1 MKKWPLRWK
10 LALYAAG
17 LALIATAAG
26 GGTTWSVMRYKEIEA
41 FDRRLALD
49 AQEFF
54 RDVENFGADAAKNRR
69 IFKEVF
75 VPLALRN
82 RLIQVTDARGEVL
95 YLSPGLPGPLPRD
108 TKKEFHT
115 RRIAGRSFRMGE
127 FSQNGLTLRVG
138 ADMKEVNQIGLDIL
152 HGILVAIPT
161 VLLVVVIGARWV
173 ARRAIAPVEEIRQA
187 AARITARR
195 LDQRLPVPPT
205 NDELAGLIEVLNAA
219 FERLQR
225 SFEQSARFS
234 ADASHHLKTPIAVLR
249 AGIEEIL
256 ADPECNL
263 ATQATAEGM
272 LHRVHQ
278 LNSVVD
284 NLLLLARAD
293 AGRLE
298 LQPDEFDLSEVL
310 EGVLDDAR
318 ALAEPLKLTVEAEI
332 PKILPLR
339 ADRVFVS
346 MIAQK
351 LLENAIKYNVRG
363 GRVRLAARTENGSVE
378 LTVGN
383 TGEGIPR
390 ERTAHLFERF
400 YRGRADERVS
410 GSGLGLST
418 ARELA
423 RAHGGEIALVRSDAE
438 WTELRVQL
446 PAGAT

>member
-17 LALIATAAG
+17 LALIATIAG

-82 RLIQVTDARGEVL
+82 RLIQVSDSRGEVL
-95 YLSPGLPGPLPRD
+95 YLSPGLPGPLPSEM
-108 TKKEFHT
+108 KKEFHT
-115 RRIAGRSFRMGE
+115 RRIAGRNFRMGE
-127 FSQNGLTLRVG
+127 FSQSGLILQVG
-138 ADMKEVNQIGLDIL
+138 ADMKEINQIGLDIL

-187 AARITARR
+187 AAQITAQR

-205 NDELAGLIEVLNAA
+205 NDEIAGLIEVLNAA

-225 SFEQSARFS
+225 SFEQSVRFS
-234 ADASHHLKTPIAVLR
+234 ADASHHLKTPISVLR
-249 AGIEEIL
+249 AGIEEIMSD
-256 ADPECNL
+256 AECSVE
-263 ATQATAEGM
+263 TQAAAEGL
-272 LHRVHQ
+272 LHQVHQ
-278 LNSVVD
+278 LNSVAD

-298 LQPDEFDLSEVL
+298 LDKKEFDLGEL
-310 EGVLDDAR
+310 LDGVLDDAR
-318 ALAEPLKLTVEAEI
+318 ALAEPMGLTVEAEI
-332 PKILPLR
+332 PPHLPLK
-339 ADRVFVS
+339 ADRAFVG
-346 MIAQK
+346 MIAQQ
-351 LLENAIKYNVRG
+351 LLENAIKYNAPG
-363 GRVRLAARTENGSVE
+363 GRVRLAAQAVDGAVE

-383 TGEGIPR
+383 SGEGVPP
-390 ERTAHLFERF
+390 ERVSHLFERF
-400 YRGRADERVS
+400 YRVRGDERIG
-410 GSGLGLST
+410 GSGLGLTT

-423 RAHGGEIALVRSDAE
+423 RAHGGEVSLLRADAT
-438 WTELRVQL
+438 WTELNVRL
-446 PAGAT
+446 PQAT